1 MKLKLMSWDKAK
13 EMAIDNGYYINA
25 NGSIAMIDKDDIP
38 WGEEIDVTIPI
49 VDLGYYTSD
58 KFNIPSCCFECNIN
72 EVVERGEILDKESY
86 VVGNIFKSLFI
97 ISYQKHIYL
106 VRFRNSEIVGFKK
119 IGRTI

>member
-1 MKLKLMSWDKAK
+1 MKLKLMPWDKAK
-13 EMAIDNGYYINA
+13 EVAIENKYYVADND
-25 NGSIAMIDKDDIP
+25 SIIMIQEGDIP
-38 WGEEIDVTIPI
+38 WGGEIDVTIPL

-86 VVGNIFKSLFI
+86 VVGNIFRSLFI
-97 ISYQKHIYL
+97 ILYQRHIYL

-119 IGRTI
+119 IGRAI